1 MLPHRPRTTGPR
13 RPRRPGAPPRPG
25 AIGVRATTFAAV
37 AATMSVAACLAAGVT
52 ISGTLA
58 AWNASSAA
66 PAGTVTSG
74 GLAVDLDPA
83 PAAADAPDRPIEP
96 GVTIEHPYQ
105 LTARVSGDN
114 AAATLDLTLPAWAE
128 WTATA
133 GVDVRD
139 VLDVTFRID
148 ALGVSG
154 DLLDPAGP
162 ALRLAPD
169 GSVGDGSLPVVQVP
183 AEGITLPVVLTISM
197 SPYAGNA
204 YQNLGLPAAELTATL
219 DQARP

>member
-1 MLPHRPRTTGPR
+1 MVPHRPRTTGLRHPR
-13 RPRRPGAPPRPG
+13 RSEAPARPGRLG
-25 AIGVRATTFAAV
+25 LRATTFAA
-37 AATMSVAACLAAGVT
+37 AAGAAAVGVCLT
-52 ISGTLA
+52 AGVAVSGTFA
-58 AWNASSAA
+58 AWNAGSTA

-74 GLAVDLDPA
+74 GLAVDLDAA
-83 PAAADAPDRPIEP
+83 PTAAEAAPPIEP
-96 GVTIEHPYQ
+96 GATIEHPYE

-114 AAATLDLTLPAWAE
+114 AAATLDLTLPGWSE
-128 WTATA
+128 WTAGT

-148 ALGVSG
+148 ALGISG

-183 AEGITLPVVLTISM
+183 AEGITFPVVLTISM